1 MSHYTP
7 LSDFLTER
15 ISLLYG
21 ALHQGS
27 ITFNTTDSE
36 FTFNGTSIPYS
47 DTDLDS
53 KILELEKLISTY
65 EEDEGNHDDLILYL
79 EDIKTILIDTQDRL
93 SWLQ

>member
-27 ITFNTTDSE
+27 ITFNTTNSE

>member
-7 LSDFLTER
+7 ISNFLTER
-15 ISLLYG
+15 TLLLYG

-27 ITFNTTDSE
+27 ITFNITDSE
-36 FTFNGTSIPYS
+36 FTFNGTTIPYS

-53 KILELEKLISTY
+53 KILQLESLISTY

-79 EDIKTILIDTQDRL
+79 KDIKTILADTQDRL

>member
-1 MSHYTP
+1 MSYYTP
-7 LSDFLTER
+7 ISNFLTER

-36 FTFNGTSIPYS
+36 FTFKGTTIPYS
-47 DTDLDS
+47 DTDLS
-53 KILELEKLISTY
+53 PKILELENLISTY
-65 EEDEGNHDDLILYL
+65 EEDDGNHDDLILYL